1 MALSKTY
8 AMLRIV
14 TTECH
19 DIILSIYI
27 SMLLAVAPGEKIV
40 ANCND
45 LLPSRLTNVHPAPS
59 SFDCHSGESRKGLDE

>member
-1 MALSKTY
+1 MVLPKTY
-8 AMLRIV
+8 IMLHIV
-14 TTECH
+14 TMECH
-19 DIILSIYI
+19 DTILCIYI
-27 SMLLAVAPGEKIV
+27 SMLMAVALDGKMV